1 MREARRRPPGARA
14 FIVAVLVALLAPACA
29 GRPGPV
35 TAPHPPSAP
44 FAAPRIADLQRE
56 LDSLFGAPALDRSLW
71 AVMVQSLDSGEILYR
86 HDSTKLMMP
95 ASNMKIVTLAAAA
108 ERLGWDYTFETRLLT
123 TQPIENGVLEGDL
136 VIVGSGD
143 PSINGRGG
151 SPTRVFEDWAD
162 RLRAAGLTRIDGR
175 IVGDDRAFPD
185 EPLGFGW
192 SWDDLGSGDAA
203 PVTALQYNENVAEV
217 VVRPGEAAGSAATME
232 LRPPESGLVLDAHV
246 TTSGAGVAPD
256 LTLRRL
262 PGSDRLFVGGTIP
275 AGSPEI
281 VETAAVDDPAGFFVR
296 ALRAVLIKNGIDVR
310 GEAVGISGAGSM
322 PDLAGRTVLL
332 SHRSPPLSELATV
345 LMKVSQNLYAET
357 LLRALGATR
366 GTATAD
372 GGRKVVQEVLERW
385 GVPPDAV
392 VLRDGSGL
400 SRYNYLTAETL
411 VRILRQ
417 MYRDPRHRQAF
428 SATLPIGGR
437 DGTIARRMKG
447 TRAEGNVLA
456 KTGSLSNVRALSGY
470 VKTLDGEPLAFSII
484 ANNFNLPTPA
494 IDSVTDLALERL
506 ANFTLK

>member
-1 MREARRRPPGARA
+1 MEACRRPPGPRHLI
-14 FIVAVLVALLAPACA
+14 FAVLVALLASACA

-35 TAPHPPSAP
+35 AVPSPPSALS
-44 FAAPRIADLQRE
+44 ATPRIADLQRE

-71 AVMVQSLDSGEILYR
+71 GVMVQSLENGEVLYR
-86 HDSTKLMMP
+86 RNSTKLMMP

-108 ERLGWDYTFETRLLT
+108 ERLGWDYTFETRLLA
-123 TQPIENGVLEGDL
+123 TQPIENGVLKGDL
-136 VIVGSGD
+136 IVVGGGD

-151 SPTRVFEDWAD
+151 SPTRVFEEWAD

-192 SWDDLGSGDAA
+192 SWDDLGSADAA
-203 PVTALQYNENVAEV
+203 PVNALQYNENLAEV
-217 VVRPGEAAGSAATME
+217 VARPGDASGSAAKVE

-246 TTSGAGVAPD
+246 TTSDAGVPTHLD
-256 LTLRRL
+256 LKRL
-262 PGSDRLFVGGTIP
+262 PGSERLSVVGTVP
-275 AGSPEI
+275 VGSQET
-281 VETAAVDDPAGFFVR
+281 VETAAVDDPAGFFAR
-296 ALRAVLIKNGIDVR
+296 ALRAVLIRRGIDVR
-310 GEAVGISGAGSM
+310 GEAVGVSRMDAA
-322 PDLAGRTVLL
+322 PDQTGTTVLL
-332 SHRSPPLSELATV
+332 SHRSPPLSEIGTV

-357 LLRALGATR
+357 LLKTLGAPR
-366 GTATAD
+366 GAATAE
-372 GGRKVVQEVLERW
+372 GGRRVVQEVLERW

-417 MYRDPRHRQAF
+417 LYRDPRHRLAF

-437 DGTIARRMKG
+437 DGTIARRMNG

-470 VKTLDGEPLAFSII
+470 VTTLDGESLAFSII
-484 ANNFNLPTPA
+484 ANNFNLPTPV
-494 IDSVTDLALERL
+494 IDGVTDLAVERL